1 MPRLTGFLCL
11 FLFVIW
17 SCTTPETVPPQP
29 SPWFIK
35 TSSVSKLGGYKAST
49 GGIVAGR
56 GSDVILS
63 KGVCWSNNQPIP
75 VFNLISGNRTDEGPG
90 GEQWTSTITGLTPND
105 SIWVRAYVYTKN
117 GTYYGQVEKYF
128 VPLETKPP
136 TVITNQVVDAR
147 KTSAALS
154 GRISTDGGANII
166 ERGFWLFNT
175 GTQTSVHYPMPILNP
190 DSLDPD
196 FDTILP
202 GLTPNTTYEVKAY
215 ARNRDFQ
222 DREYGESKF
231 FFTSSNRPDAF
242 PEVETLEGIIL
253 SPDTSV
259 LISGNILKEG
269 DFPVLSKGVCF
280 GSGRNP
286 SFSGSRVDDP
296 ATGLSNIM
304 VELKKVKNQL
314 TPGIRYYYRAYARND
329 AGIGYGQEKSF
340 VLPP

>member
-1 MPRLTGFLCL
+1 MPRLTGFLSL

-29 SPWFIK
+29 SPWIIK
-35 TSSVSKLGGYKAST
+35 TTAVAKLGGYKASS
-49 GGIVAGR
+49 GGMVIGR

-63 KGVCWSNNQPIP
+63 KGVCWSNNQPLP
-75 VFNLISGNRTDEGPG
+75 VFNLISGNKTDEGPG

-105 SIWVRAYVYTKN
+105 TIWVRSYAYTKN

-136 TVITNQVVDAR
+136 TIVTNPVTDAR
-147 KTSAALS
+147 KTSAPLS
-154 GRISTDGGANII
+154 GRISTDGGSNII
-166 ERGFWLFNT
+166 ERGFQLINYN
-175 GTQTSVHYPMPILNP
+175 TQTSAHYPMPIGNP

-202 GLTPNTTYEVKAY
+202 GLTPNTSYGVKAY

-222 DREYGESKF
+222 TKVYGEEKF
-231 FFTSSNRPDAF
+231 FFTSPDKQDAF
-242 PEVETLEGIIL
+242 PSVETTVGIVL
-253 SPDTSV
+253 NPDTSV
-259 LISGNILKEG
+259 LISGNILNQG
-269 DFPVLSKGVCF
+269 DFPILSKGVCF
-280 GSGRNP
+280 GTMRNP
-286 SFSGSRVDDP
+286 SFSASRVEDP
-296 ATGLSNIM
+296 FTAFMTIS
-304 VELKKVKNQL
+304 VELKKMKNQL
-314 TPGIRYYYRAYARND
+314 LPGVRYYFRAYARNE